1 MNEARY
7 LQAFGDATDRFM
19 HIIGCDAEYIS
30 SGGSYFTAET
40 HIRHIDEVH
49 AGHLIRIETFCAE
62 GAGKKM
68 HLFHQMFE
76 GDRLLAT
83 GEHMLIHVSLDT
95 RKASAPADH
104 IAKALEQI
112 FHAHSLMPRPEG
124 MGRMVGKK

>member
-1 MNEARY
+1 M
-7 LQAFGDATDRFM
+7 
-19 HIIGCDAEYIS
+19 
-30 SGGSYFTAET
+30 
-40 HIRHIDEVH
+40 H

-83 GEHMLIHVSLDT
+83 GEHMLIHVSLAT

-112 FHAHSLMPRPEG
+112 SHAHSLMPRPEG